1 MRKGIYMILFLS
13 FVLAWPAMGENLIEP
28 GEVLTLEKCIE
39 LALKN
44 HPSIIASENTAKAAK
59 SRVYEKTSGFWPQLS
74 ANASYSRTRP
84 AETTDSSSV
93 LSGLGGAGG
102 SDQNKSY
109 DAYGISLN
117 LQQLIFDFGKTWD
130 QTKIQDYNRQAS
142 DYQLQSTINE
152 ITFGV
157 KQAYYG
163 VLVAK
168 RNMDVA
174 QESVDSFQKH
184 LDQAMGFYQ
193 VGTRAKFDVTKA
205 EVDLSN
211 AKLKLI
217 QAQNSYRVAMVT
229 LNNAMG
235 LVEAPEYTLED
246 NLSYQKYEVGFEEA
260 LKQAYDNRPDLLAL
274 LSQEKAAKKS
284 VELAGLGYLPTLTGN
299 ADYKWQ
305 GQEFPLADSWD
316 VGAVLSWPLFN
327 GFLTKNQVDENK
339 YNLNVVKANQ
349 ALLKQSILLE
359 VRQAFLNLQAA
370 EEGIP
375 YAQLVVKQ
383 AQENLDLANGRYAAG
398 IGNPVELSDAELA
411 YSNAKYAE
419 SQALY
424 NYKIAQA
431 SLEKAMGVK

>member
-1 MRKGIYMILFLS
+1 MRKSVYMILFIP
-13 FVLAWPAMGENLIEP
+13 LALVWPAQAENLIEP
-28 GEVLTLEKCIE
+28 GEVLTLEKCTE
-39 LALKN
+39 LAIKN

-59 SRVYEKTSGFWPQLS
+59 SRVYEASSSFWPQVS
-74 ANASYSRTRP
+74 TNASYTRTKP
-84 AETTDSSSV
+84 VTTSSSS
-93 LSGLGGAGG
+93 LSSLGLGSTGS
-102 SDQNKSY
+102 SDQDKSY

-117 LQQLIFDFGKTWD
+117 LEQLIFDFGKTWD
-130 QTKIQDYNRQAS
+130 QVKIQDYSRQAS
-142 DYQLQSTINE
+142 EHQLNNTIIE

-157 KQAYYG
+157 KQAYYE
-163 VLVAK
+163 VLLSK

-184 LDQAMGFYQ
+184 LDQAQGFYQ

-217 QAQNSYRVAMVT
+217 QAQNSYRVAIIT

-235 LVEAPEYTLED
+235 VVEAPEYTVED
-246 NLSYQKYEVGFEEA
+246 NLSYQKYELSFEDA
-260 LKQAYDNRPDLLAL
+260 LNKAYDNRPDLQAL

-284 VELAGLGYLPTLTGN
+284 VELAGLGYLPNLTGS

-305 GQEFPLADSWD
+305 GQDFPLADGWD
-316 VGAVLSWPLFN
+316 VGAAFTWQLFN

-349 ALLKQSILLE
+349 ALLKQGIVLE
-359 VRQAFLNLQAA
+359 VRQAYLNMQAA

-375 YAQLVVKQ
+375 TAQLVVKQ
-383 AQENLDLANGRYAAG
+383 AQENLELANGRYTAG
-398 IGNPVELSDAELA
+398 VGNPVEVSDAELA
-411 YSNAKYAE
+411 YGNAKYSE

>member
-1 MRKGIYMILFLS
+1 
-13 FVLAWPAMGENLIEP
+13 
-28 GEVLTLEKCIE
+28 
-39 LALKN
+39 
-44 HPSIIASENTAKAAK
+44 
-59 SRVYEKTSGFWPQLS
+59 
-74 ANASYSRTRP
+74 
-84 AETTDSSSV
+84 
-93 LSGLGGAGG
+93 
-102 SDQNKSY
+102 
-109 DAYGISLN
+109 
-117 LQQLIFDFGKTWD
+117 
-130 QTKIQDYNRQAS
+130 
-142 DYQLQSTINE
+142 
-152 ITFGV
+152 
-157 KQAYYG
+157 